1 LPGGSCELLGRKLLL
16 ELLAGGGGWCGG
28 QGCGVPV
35 GGIEGV
41 DEGVDTSAVGAG
53 RNSRLRGLLE
63 LLAGSLLELLAGRLL
78 ELLRSGLAGRC
89 AGGLA
94 TKVGAVYIEL
104 EVPVSRVVG
113 VDKGVVAG
121 RLLGACN
128 RLSGRKSSLGRLGR
142 GKVLDRGRCKALS
155 SGLLRWCGAVIVF
168 VVIVHSDARL
178 DELLGLPG
186 LLHRLL
192 LAGLGRVLSVGAG
205 GHMVSLEDPESIPA
219 SGVFHCDG
227 LAVCVN
233 VAVLANTLAIGCCL
247 LPVHGAILLGVRC
260 AESSIPCIEP
270 LFLEDLRLL
279 WFNKLSNCRGGKTR
293 GDY

>member
-1 LPGGSCELLGRKLLL
+1 LAGGSCELLGRKLLL
-16 ELLAGGGGWCGG
+16 ELLAGGSGGGG
-28 QGCGVPV
+28 GEGCGVPV

-41 DEGVDTSAVGAG
+41 DEGVDTGTVGAG

-78 ELLRSGLAGRC
+78 EPLRSRLAGRC

-94 TKVGAVYIEL
+94 TKVGAVYVEL
-104 EVPVSRVVG
+104 EVPVGRVVG
-113 VDKGVVAG
+113 VDEGVGAG
-121 RLLGACN
+121 GLLGTCH
-128 RLSGRKSSLGRLGR
+128 RLSGHKSSLGRLDR
-142 GKVLDRGRCKALS
+142 GKVLYRGRCKALS

-178 DELLGLPG
+178 DELLGQPG

-219 SGVFHCDG
+219 SGVLHCDS

-233 VAVLANTLAIGCCL
+233 VAVLANALAIGCRL

-260 AESSIPCIEP
+260 AESSIPRIEP

-279 WFNKLSNCRGGKTR
+279 WFNKLSKGRGGKTR